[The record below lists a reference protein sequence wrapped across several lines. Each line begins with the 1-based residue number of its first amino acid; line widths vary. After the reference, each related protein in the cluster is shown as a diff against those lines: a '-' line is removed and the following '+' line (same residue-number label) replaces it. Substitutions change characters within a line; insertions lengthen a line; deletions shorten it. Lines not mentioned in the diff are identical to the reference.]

1 VAVPSHLT
9 PAIDLCLDG
18 LENLR
23 RSPEAIYGY
32 SAALASLLGAVRYP
46 IYHKNDYYL
55 NSHEFKSNILL
66 IFSDLLP
73 LVFLILVGRLFSML
87 EKSY

>member
-1 VAVPSHLT
+1 MAVPSHLT

-32 SAALASLLGAVRYP
+32 SAALASLLGAVRYCKD
-46 IYHKNDYYL
+46 IKL
-55 NSHEFKSNILL
+55 KSSKTINK
-66 IFSDLLP
+66 SG
-73 LVFLILVGRLFSML
+73 ILVQL
-87 EKSY
+87 EA